1 MNAYLYK
8 CFKSLKSE
16 NQIAKLEEKHRKK
29 EYALQKRIRVMK
41 YDLEKENEDYDN
53 LIMLIPK
60 SLMHP
65 EKYSA
70 EVISKR
76 LSVAKKKIEKQTK
89 KLEELNEQRKI
100 QARKKKTIRQ
110 KYEKLK
116 SMAEQFDVADVDHN
130 KMIVLD
136 LIEKIYAGKGTGNS
150 YDIQVQLNEE
160 YSELISL

>member
-1 MNAYLYK
+1 
-8 CFKSLKSE
+8 
-16 NQIAKLEEKHRKK
+16 
-29 EYALQKRIRVMK
+29 MK

-60 SLMHP
+60 LLMHP

-110 KYEKLK
+110 KYE
-116 SMAEQFDVADVDHN
+116 
-130 KMIVLD
+130 
-136 LIEKIYAGKGTGNS
+136 
-150 YDIQVQLNEE
+150 
-160 YSELISL
+160 

>member
-1 MNAYLYK
+1 
-8 CFKSLKSE
+8 
-16 NQIAKLEEKHRKK
+16 
-29 EYALQKRIRVMK
+29 MK

>member
-1 MNAYLYK
+1 
-8 CFKSLKSE
+8 
-16 NQIAKLEEKHRKK
+16 
-29 EYALQKRIRVMK
+29 MK

-53 LIMLIPK
+53 LITLIPE

-130 KMIVLD
+130 KMIVHD